1 MGLSNEERL
10 GKFFWT
16 TMEWRKRLVQL
27 TAVAERKAPVRRWV
41 RQLDEMVGMVQHK
54 AGGGGSYWILGE
66 DETALRG
73 LMMDTFSLEYRGDP
87 AEPELPKFN
96 TVAAH
101 RARLGIVE
109 VAVRLTSGKYRG
121 SQTVRAM
128 AAWWHAYDC
137 VSALA
142 YPIFRYDDRLFSSAL
157 KRAFRRLTG
166 EMVNLRFEVCCGLW
180 AGDAELEQ
188 LLLTKHEALVISFE
202 RRTRKLK
209 ESAPF
214 DFEALLAEVAAMT
227 PKKVGEFFKAER
239 EEAYQIRRNAPRS
252 EQPDGL
258 RGVKEPVKVDEVKLS
273 TKPKK
278 RRKTR

>member
-16 TMEWRKRLVQL
+16 AMEWRKRLVQL
-27 TAVAERKAPVRRWV
+27 AVVAERKAPVRRWM
-41 RQLDEMVGMVQHK
+41 RQLDELVGMVQHAK
-54 AGGGGSYWILGE
+54 SGGGSYWILGE

-87 AEPELPKFN
+87 VEPELPKMDS
-96 TVAAH
+96 VAWH
-101 RARLGIVE
+101 RTRLGIVE
-109 VAVRLTSGKYRG
+109 VAARLTSGKYRD
-121 SQTVRAM
+121 SQTVCAM

-137 VSALA
+137 VSAMA
-142 YPIFRYDDRLFSSAL
+142 YPVFRYDDRLFSSTM

-180 AGDAELEQ
+180 VGDAELEQ

-209 ESAPF
+209 ESARF

-227 PKKVGEFFKAER
+227 PKKLGEFFKAER
-239 EEAYQIRRNAPRS
+239 EETYQIRRNAPRS
-252 EQPDGL
+252 EKLDGL
-258 RGVKEPVKVDEVKLS
+258 RGVAAPEPES
-273 TKPKK
+273 TKTAKAAKAPRGKS
-278 RRKTR
+278 